1 MTLEELGT
9 RYQRLRIELARAY
22 EAPVW
27 DSARI
32 DGLTDAIADTESA
45 IATSGA
51 PEAFSLPMASRF
63 CPSTASVPF

>member
-9 RYQRLRIELARAY
+9 RYQRLRTELALAY

-27 DSARI
+27 DSLHI

-51 PEAFSLPMASRF
+51 SEAFTFPVLCRSGATPSAAS
-63 CPSTASVPF
+63 C